1 MTAAVDHMLF
11 YELLI
16 VNINN
21 KECTLCKRHGSNE
34 TEKGG
39 LGIRIVS

>member
-1 MTAAVDHMLF
+1 VTAAGDHVLL

-21 KECTLCKRHGSNE
+21 KECTLCKRVGSNE
-34 TEKGG
+34 TEKNEG
-39 LGIRIVS
+39 LVSGL